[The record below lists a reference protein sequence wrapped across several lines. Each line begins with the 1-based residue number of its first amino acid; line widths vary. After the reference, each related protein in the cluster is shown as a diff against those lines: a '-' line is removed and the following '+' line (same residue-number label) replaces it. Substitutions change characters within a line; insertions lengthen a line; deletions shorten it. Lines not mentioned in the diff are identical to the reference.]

1 MIFMPKPIKL
11 HSSLVT
17 HMDRMGQLEVRILQ
31 EDESL
36 ILEAFLKSLL
46 IVLSKV
52 VYFRDLMVSRGGL
65 EPPTPGL

>member
-1 MIFMPKPIKL
+1 
-11 HSSLVT
+11 
-17 HMDRMGQLEVRILQ
+17 MDRMGQLEVRILQ